1 MPYINLIRE
10 HREAARK
17 KENAV
22 RMAFMA
28 TMGIGGLAVLVAG
41 GMFFDAARLTLEA
54 NATEDRKHK
63 MQPLLDQLK
72 KNQDDLDTL
81 KPRLETLQQAQ
92 SMTTKWGHVLDH
104 LTKNTPQGIWLT
116 GVRSFQQDRSKPLTI
131 TFAGMGE
138 SQETIGKMILAL
150 QQCEDLEKNTVQFK
164 GSSERPGENNIKY
177 YEFEITADLA
187 GSKQADA
194 PKEKS
199 PTT

>member
-17 KENAV
+17 KENSV

-28 TMGIGGLAVLVAG
+28 TVGVGGLALLVAA

-54 NATEDRKHK
+54 NATADRKK
-63 MQPLLDQLK
+63 RMEPLLAQLK

-92 SMTTKWGHVLDH
+92 TQTTKWGNVLNH
-104 LTKNTPQGIWLT
+104 LTTKTPSGIWLT
-116 GVRSFQQDRSKPLTI
+116 GVRSFQQDRTKPLTI
-131 TFAGMGE
+131 TFAGMSD

-150 QQCEDLEKNTVQFK
+150 QECQDLEKNTVQFK
-164 GSSERPGENNIKY
+164 GSSERSGENNAKF

-187 GSKQADA
+187 GTKQADA
-194 PKEKS
+194 PKEKGA
-199 PTT
+199 TT